1 MHTKFRKKRRAKR
14 VTASIFTKSSDLKN
28 LRRTNAES
36 KMNSSVFSQI
46 GESPNREERVKGL
59 CRNRISHS
67 SCCCCFLDMD
77 ICACCVLKFILL
89 VQMQA
94 FIHRKTRNRFS
105 SFIVLAHN
113 NGRSFGSSQ
122 SRCSPLSTHQNAT
135 GSSLLVKSSFISF

>member
-67 SCCCCFLDMD
+67 SCCCCFFGYGYM
-77 ICACCVLKFILL
+77 CVLC
-89 VQMQA
+89 VE
-94 FIHRKTRNRFS
+94 IHF
-105 SFIVLAHN
+105 A
-113 NGRSFGSSQ
+113 
-122 SRCSPLSTHQNAT
+122 CSNASAYT
-135 GSSLLVKSSFISF
+135 